1 MGKDYDRYISPQNT
15 RRIKQKKC
23 LYLSVAGVF
32 ALTCLLIALCR
43 SDNRVLGLVGLFW
56 SALIS
61 VAQLLDRRKEHWT
74 WGYIMLLCFIFFAG
88 AIAMILASG
97 LYWFLILW
105 VAEAVACVALY
116 ITDHRKT
123 KAGRKK

>member
-43 SDNRVLGLVGLFW
+43 SDNRVLGLVGVFW
-56 SALIS
+56 SALVS

-74 WGYIMLLCFIFFAG
+74 WGYITLLCIIFFSG

-97 LYWFLILW
+97 IYWCLILW
-105 VAEAVACVALY
+105 VAETVVCVALY

-123 KAGRKK
+123 KAGRK